1 MPLTEEKLLND
12 KTVRIAYTNEE
23 QPPTHRE
30 AFQNEWNPESKRESL
45 NFYDSTVEYMRNEW
59 TANPAN
65 ARSAAVELDGKHL
78 LLFFDERTRTWNS
91 PEALDIDHRTPW
103 REHLDNLKVQSRKD
117 AMLAYNDA
125 DNLRVVSATYNR
137 ARDSADAILDDP
149 TKGVHSPEW
158 KDWVDRRMRF
168 DVGKD
173 YPAYDPDVHGVERS
187 SRTTDAVWTAGVT
200 RKGLAFDDPIKTT
213 WLGHALK
220 EAYAGEVKVPDPDH
234 PDDRAKDHAVQLFRC
249 AATDQLVTRG
259 GLDIDHEIPFT
270 VALESMLNV
279 NREDREFAQAS
290 GDEPPLPISKADV
303 MDLYNNPENLR
314 LVARGANSSHEWE
327 LQADGH
333 YYDPELV
340 DAEYATAEPTVVV
353 VDDDAAMVYAD
364 EVVDGDAAMV
374 SADEVVDDDATMVYA
389 DEVVDGDATMVFADE
404 ETANSRKRGRD
415 DGDSP
420 LSVHIVDGDSSQP
433 AAKRARCDDD
443 GADVEV
449 SRRDAALLA
458 MHREDFDLFEKIRGK
473 VANLDFGKKE
483 VPSPAQQENL
493 SMALVHGARDQK
505 IDIDHVCLGDS
516 KDSKNLPRLLWG
528 IQGPLHEDTGKF
540 WFPMDAFKNVPLE
553 VTAGYVAEQ
562 RQQAA
567 QDVAP
572 VQPQHTPA
580 QHM

>member
-234 PDDRAKDHAVQLFRC
+234 PDDRTKDHAVQLFRC
-249 AATDQLVTRG
+249 AVTEQLVTRG
-259 GLDIDHEIPFT
+259 GLDIDHKIPFT
-270 VALESMLNV
+270 VRLKEKLDA
-279 NREDREFAQAS
+279 RETLCRQAEVD
-290 GDEPPLPISKADV
+290 GDDPPPPISKADV
-303 MDLYNNPENLR
+303 LDLYNDPENLR
-314 LVARGANSSHEWE
+314 LMSRSANSGHEWE
-327 LQADGH
+327 VGLDGE
-333 YYDPELV
+333 YYDPEL
-340 DAEYATAEPTVVV
+340 DGAEYATPEPTVIV
-353 VDDDAAMVYAD
+353 VDDHEPVVYAD
-364 EVVDGDAAMV
+364 EEAV
-374 SADEVVDDDATMVYA
+374 
-389 DEVVDGDATMVFADE
+389 
-404 ETANSRKRGRD
+404 NPRKRGRD
-415 DGDSP
+415 DVDPP
-420 LSVHIVDGDSSQP
+420 LNVHVDDDDPSELATKIV
-433 AAKRARCDDD
+433 KRDDDD
-443 GADVEV
+443 GADVGV
-449 SRRDAALLA
+449 SWRDATLRA
-458 MHREDFDLFEKIRGK
+458 MHPEDFGLFEKIRGE
-473 VANLDFGKKE
+473 VAKLDPAQTG
-483 VPSPAQQENL
+483 PLSPAQQDNL
-493 SMALVHGARDQK
+493 SMMLVYGARDQK
-505 IDIDHVCLGDS
+505 IHIDHVCCWKS
-516 KDSKNLPRLLWG
+516 KDSKDKDSKEPLKLLGG
-528 IQGPLHEDTGKF
+528 IQGPLHEDTGKT

-553 VTAGYVAEQ
+553 VTAGHVAEQ

-567 QDVAP
+567 QAVAP